1 MGKCVYERINP
12 KKAGMAISEKKK
24 EKKTSNKEIL

>member
-24 EKKTSNKEIL
+24 KQKKKNFK